1 MTLASLMM
9 NIDFPSESAQNLRER
24 MFRYHIGLAFRAM
37 RRSVL
42 LTLLMIAAIG
52 VGVGSAMSVFAVLRG
67 LSGDP
72 IPSKSQRLYGVWI
85 DNWGPQNP
93 HDTRDQLSYL
103 DAMALM
109 RANRG
114 ARQSAMYA
122 VALYVTPT
130 AADLMP
136 FEVAG
141 RAVYADFFKMF
152 EAPFRAGA
160 PWSVQDEENKTNAVV
175 LGAKLAARLFPNSHA
190 VGQIIVLN
198 QRDYR
203 IVGVLAPWH
212 FQPRIYDLT
221 PGYFQETE
229 DVFLPL
235 PTAVDQNMY
244 TNGSMFCPG
253 PDPASWSA
261 ILHSECRWLQFWT
274 ELPTPAPDN
283 YRQFLAAYLDEQ
295 TRLGRFHWPAKL
307 RLLNSREWV
316 TAQNMVP
323 SEIRLSTLVGFSF
336 LLVCLVNACGLM
348 LAKLAG
354 RAGELSVRRA
364 MGASKMNI
372 FAQCITEAA
381 VIGIGGGLLGLL
393 LAILGISIERGI
405 LREDYAQLVRVDAGT
420 VLITLG
426 LAIVSAICVGLYPA
440 WGAVRAPP
448 AWQLKSQ

>member
-1 MTLASLMM
+1 ML
-9 NIDFPSESAQNLRER
+9 
-24 MFRYHIGLAFRAM
+24 RYHVGLAFRAM
-37 RRSVL
+37 RHNVL
-42 LTLLMIAAIG
+42 LTFLMIAAIG
-52 VGVGSAMSVFAVLRG
+52 IGVGSAMTVFAVLRG

-85 DNWGPQNP
+85 DNWGPGSP
-93 HDTRDQLSYL
+93 HDTQDQLSYL

-122 VALYVTPT
+122 VALYVNPA

-136 FEVAG
+136 FNVSG
-141 RAVYADFFKMF
+141 RAVYADFFRMF
-152 EAPFRAGA
+152 DAPFRAGA
-160 PWSVQDEENKTNAVV
+160 PWTIHDEEQKANVVV
-175 LGAKLAARLFPNSHA
+175 LSEKLAARLFPHGDA
-190 VGQIIVLN
+190 IGQIVVLN
-198 QRDYR
+198 QRDYQ
-203 IVGVLAPWH
+203 IAGVLGAWN

-235 PTAVDQNMY
+235 PTAVDRNMS
-244 TNGSMFCPG
+244 TLGTMSCPG
-253 PDPASWSA
+253 PSPASWSA
-261 ILHSECRWLQFWT
+261 TLMSECRWLQFWT

-283 YRQFLAAYLDEQ
+283 YRQFLTAYADDQ
-295 TRLGRFHWPAKL
+295 MRLGRFRWAAQL

-316 TAQNMVP
+316 AAQNMVP
-323 SEIRLSTLVGFSF
+323 NEIRLSTLVGFSF

-364 MGASKMNI
+364 MGASKVNI

-381 VIGIGGGLLGLL
+381 VIGIGGGLVGLV
-393 LAILGISIERGI
+393 LAFLGISIERGI

-420 VLITLG
+420 GLMTLG
-426 LAIVSAICVGLYPA
+426 LAFLSAICVGLYPA
-440 WGAVRAPP
+440 WGALRAPP
-448 AWQLKSQ
+448 AWQLKS